1 MPQAIASQTEPVA
14 SDPGAQDEA
23 WVPSTRSSRRP
34 PRSLTSARGALRRP
48 RGADRYTRS
57 MAGWFSSEADDEN
70 GVRTDENGV
79 RTDVEVVR
87 SVVRVALP
95 LPVDTLF
102 DYAVP
107 RQMEDRA
114 RPGHRVRVTAGRQ
127 RHTGIIV
134 ETVPDAERRPDRLRS
149 LEAVLDSEP
158 ALAVALLA
166 VLRAEA
172 EAVLCPIGV
181 ALAAALPPGSAPRA
195 VRGLELTA
203 RGRTAL
209 ERRAVSADLSG
220 ILEALADAPLTE
232 AELRRAAA
240 PTLEA
245 VAILRG
251 DKLIAETLLER
262 GPRVRAATVR
272 VAGLAAG
279 VDLAQAETLLARA
292 PRQAAFLRE
301 LASRGPTPVSVL
313 NQEDPRAGA
322 LVRTLEKRAL
332 VEITHETAKLKSAL
346 PSVEKALELTAEQGA
361 ACGAIGEAVGARRAE
376 TFLLHGVTGSGK
388 TEVYL
393 RAVADALAIGR
404 QAIVLVPEITLTHQI
419 IGRLRARFG
428 DQLAIL
434 HSGLK
439 PGERL
444 AEWERLRRGD
454 TPIAVGARSALFAP
468 VRNLGVIVVDEEHD
482 GAYKSEDGFRFH
494 ARQLALR
501 RAEADRC
508 PLILGSATPSL
519 ETRFAA
525 DRGRAKHLR
534 LAHRIGGRPLPAVR
548 VVDLVKERAALP
560 RGRKLILSTTLVR
573 ALRDTLGDGA
583 QSILFLNRRGFS
595 TQIACFACQHV
606 ERCKN
611 CDIALTYHA
620 GEQRLRCH
628 YCDYETK
635 PPDHCSECGAEDSAL
650 LGIGTE
656 RLEEEVRSRFPDA
669 RIARLDRDT
678 ANRRGATEAVL
689 QGLGDGSIDVL
700 VGTQMVAKGHDFPGV
715 RLVGIVNAD
724 LGLHF
729 PDFRA
734 AERTF
739 QLLTQVAGRAGRA
752 GTPGQVVLQTY
763 SPDHYAIR
771 PVARH
776 DYERFYAE
784 EIGHRSALAYPPF
797 GRLGLVRLSGEEEA
811 RTRIEAAALADIA
824 RSAAT
829 ALGGEVLG
837 PAPAPIARLRGRYR
851 FQMLV
856 RHGEWRRVREILRQV
871 QQVATGLPA
880 GIRCSVDANPYDM
893 L

>member
-1 MPQAIASQTEPVA
+1 
-14 SDPGAQDEA
+14 
-23 WVPSTRSSRRP
+23 
-34 PRSLTSARGALRRP
+34 
-48 RGADRYTRS
+48 
-57 MAGWFSSEADDEN
+57 MAGWFSSEADDE
-70 GVRTDENGV
+70 T
-79 RTDVEVVR
+79 VR

-102 DYAVP
+102 DYTVP
-107 RQMEDRA
+107 PEMADRA
-114 RPGHRVRVTAGRQ
+114 QPGHRVRVSAGRQ

-134 ETVPDAERRPDRLRS
+134 EAAPDPASSPAKLRAI
-149 LEAVLDSEP
+149 ETVLDTEP
-158 ALAVALLA
+158 AIAPPLLA
-166 VLRAEA
+166 VIRAEA
-172 EAVLCPIGV
+172 EAVLCPLGV

-195 VRGLELTA
+195 IKGFELTA

-209 ERRAVSADLSG
+209 QHGAVTG
-220 ILEALADAPLTE
+220 EFGTILTALADKALTE
-232 AELRRAAA
+232 AELRRTAT
-240 PTLEA
+240 PTPNA
-245 VAILRG
+245 VAALKSDG
-251 DKLIAETLLER
+251 LIAETLLER

-272 VAGLAAG
+272 VAAVRPE
-279 VDLAQAETLLARA
+279 VDLANAEALLSRA
-292 PRQAAFLRE
+292 PRQAALLHL
-301 LASRGPTPVSVL
+301 LAERGPTAIATL
-313 NQEDPRAGA
+313 GEDDPRAGA
-322 LVRTLEKRAL
+322 LVRTLEKRGL
-332 VEITHETAKLKSAL
+332 VEIRHETARLKAAL
-346 PSVEKALELTAEQGA
+346 PSTEIPVELTSEQA
-361 ACGAIGEAVGARRAE
+361 VACQAIGEAVDARRAE

-393 RAVADALAIGR
+393 RAVADALALGR

-428 DQLAIL
+428 DELAIL

-468 VRNLGVIVVDEEHD
+468 VRDLGVIVVDEEHD
-482 GAYKSEDGFRFH
+482 GAYKSEEGFRFH

-519 ETRFAA
+519 ETRFASE
-525 DRGRAKHLR
+525 RGRARHLR
-534 LAHRIGGRPLPAVR
+534 LANRIGGRPLPAVR
-548 VVDLVKERAALP
+548 VVDLVKERSALP

-573 ALRDTLGDGA
+573 ALRETLGDGA
-583 QSILFLNRRGFS
+583 QTILFLNRRGFS

-628 YCDYETK
+628 YCDYEVK
-635 PPDHCSECGAEDSAL
+635 PPDHCGECGAEDSAL

-656 RLEEEVRSRFPDA
+656 RLEEEVRSHFPDA

-678 ANRRGATEAVL
+678 ANRRGATESIL

-739 QLLTQVAGRAGRA
+739 QLLTQVSGRAGRA

-763 SPDHYAIR
+763 APDHYAIR
-771 PVARH
+771 PVATH
-776 DYERFYAE
+776 DYEHFYAE
-784 EIGHRSALAYPPF
+784 EIGHRNALGYPPF
-797 GRLGLVRLSGEEEA
+797 GRLGLVRLSGEDEA
-811 RTRIEAAALADIA
+811 RTRIETAALADIA
-824 RSAAT
+824 RSASAP
-829 ALGGEVLG
+829 LGGEVLG

-851 FQMLV
+851 FQLLV
-856 RHGEWRRVREILRQV
+856 RHPEWRRVREILRRV
-871 QQVATGLPA
+871 QEVASGLPA
-880 GIRCSVDANPYDM
+880 GIRASVDANPYDM